1 MRNFLQRILTYA
13 VWAYFILI
21 FVWLIAYLATRD
33 QIREISILNMFA
45 VYLFLPLPLFFIVA
59 LYTRRKEA
67 LVDAALGLIVF
78 FWFWGRLFIPH
89 PLLASTEGDRLRVM
103 TYNLLG
109 WQSHID
115 QQIETIRQ
123 ENPDVVLLQE
133 VNPAM
138 AKALQSELLDEYP
151 YQILEPAEGFKG
163 MGVISKHPIQPAEDE
178 LPLDWIGPPQVL
190 EMDWN
195 GRGTTLVNFHMQ
207 SSELKALDYFS
218 GENRKREAQA
228 KALADFAL
236 EAGPLIVGGDANAT
250 PLNTPYRIIVREL
263 KDSWLEAGF
272 GLGHTFPGSEVQGS
286 SRPRLGSIP
295 VPKWLMRIDYIFH
308 SSHWRA
314 ISAHT
319 TAFDGVSDH
328 RGVVVTLVW
337 NSDN

>member
-1 MRNFLQRILTYA
+1 MKNFFQRILTYA

-21 FVWLIAYLATRD
+21 FAWLIAYLTTRD
-33 QIREISILNMFA
+33 QIMEVSIANMFA
-45 VYLFLPLPLFFIVA
+45 IYLFLPLPLFFILA
-59 LYTRRKEA
+59 LYTRSKEA
-67 LVDAALGLIVF
+67 LVDSALGFVVF
-78 FWFWGRLFIPH
+78 LWFWGRLFIPH
-89 PLLASTEGDRLRVM
+89 PLLASAEGDRLSIM

-115 QQIETIRQ
+115 QQIETIRH
-123 ENPDVVLLQE
+123 EKSDVVLLQE

-138 AKALQSELLDEYP
+138 AEALQSELLAEYP
-151 YQILEPAEGFKG
+151 YQILEPAEGFRG
-163 MGVISKHPIQPAEDE
+163 MGVISKHPLRPAASE

-195 GRGTTLVNFHMQ
+195 GRSTTLVNFHMQ
-207 SSELKALDYFS
+207 SSEIKTLDYFS
-218 GENRKREAQA
+218 GENRKRESQA

-250 PLNTPYRIIVREL
+250 PLNTAYRIITRNM

-272 GLGHTFPGSEVQGS
+272 GLGHTFPGSVAQGS
-286 SRPRLGSIP
+286 SRPRLAGIS

-319 TAFDGVSDH
+319 AAFDGVSDH

-337 NSDN
+337 DSDH